1 MLKVGGDPARA
12 HFPNLSESSL
22 IFATVWSFVGVGS
35 LAKMSYSSPNQA
47 YSSNPFGSPHQQLPP
62 GQQLQQYYQQ
72 RARTPSL
79 PNAGLSPG
87 PHGQGQLA
95 SPLQVTG
102 GQDQLSDDPSKLSGF
117 FKNISFG
124 NRTTKVDGQPA
135 KRRGPK
141 PDSKPAQTRRQELNR
156 QAQRTHRERKEA
168 YLRQL
173 ESEVTRLREAFAI
186 VTKEKTSLTHE
197 NAELKKFLALH
208 GLVWS
213 PDQSTDPSSI
223 LAPAPIPPPPPVPL
237 GSMPGIPASLVNP
250 QPLSQLMA
258 TSPSS
263 QSYSSPPPHSGLAT
277 SPNVSAFDAIG
288 IDFVLSLERPCM
300 EHIQKLVHDSL
311 EDPNGTAISGHALM
325 ASCPPESHMLDNPD
339 IDWGSR
345 TYDLQPGELNMLLN
359 LSPKM
364 SLSGEVTPINAWA
377 MIQSHPNFLQLTR
390 HDFAVIKNEL
400 VPKVKCYGF
409 GAVLE
414 EYMVEDALDGV
425 LAAKY
430 TLGNQRLTNAH
441 YSF

>member
-1 MLKVGGDPARA
+1 MS
-12 HFPNLSESSL
+12 FSSQ
-22 IFATVWSFVGVGS
+22 G
-35 LAKMSYSSPNQA
+35 YSQ
-47 YSSNPFGSPHQQLPP
+47 NPFGSPSQQLHPN
-62 GQQLQQYYQQ
+62 QQLQQYYHGGGQQ
-72 RARTPSL
+72 RSRTPSL
-79 PNAGLSPG
+79 SSPG
-87 PHGQGQLA
+87 PQGHGGPLS
-95 SPLQVTG
+95 SPLQDHAP
-102 GQDQLSDDPSKLSGF
+102 GQDPDDPSKLSGF

-124 NRTTKVDGQPA
+124 NRTTKDGQPA

-156 QAQRTHRERKEA
+156 QAQRTHRERKES

-173 ESEVTRLREAFAI
+173 ESEVARLREAFSI
-186 VTKEKTSLTHE
+186 VTKEKTQFSHE

-208 GLVWS
+208 GLSWP
-213 PDQSTDPSSI
+213 PDPSTDPTSA

-237 GSMPGIPASLVNP
+237 GSMPGIPASLVSP
-250 QPLSQLMA
+250 QPLTQLVTA
-258 TSPSS
+258 SPS
-263 QSYSSPPPHSGLAT
+263 SYSSPLAQSALNT
-277 SPNVSAFDAIG
+277 SPNVGGAFDAIG
-288 IDFVLSLERPCM
+288 IDLVLALERPCM

-339 IDWGSR
+339 VDWGSR

-364 SLSGEVTPINAWA
+364 SLTGEVTPINAWA
-377 MIQSHPNFLQLTR
+377 IIQSHPNFLQLTR
-390 HDFAVIKNEL
+390 HDFAAIKNEL

-414 EYMVEDALDGV
+414 EYMVEDALDAV
-425 LAAKY
+425 FAAKY
-430 TLGNQRLTNAH
+430 ALANQRISNSH